1 MGSLIVSEDIPPELL
16 ERVRAAL
23 AWVNESADTEW
34 EVTGIVDPEEALV
47 GGEDLHLILCGG
59 DRCEQK
65 SFRVRGQPGAWEIE
79 GTARPGVPTAG
90 GARPAELDPP
100 PGPRRAWLDGVLA
113 QHAFVVLLFYR
124 GFW

>member
-1 MGSLIVSEDIPPELL
+1 VASLIVSEDIPPELL

-65 SFRVRGQPGAWEIE
+65 SFRVRGQPGA
-79 GTARPGVPTAG
+79 
-90 GARPAELDPP
+90 RPAELDPP